1 MASGPP
7 TAVLKK
13 VTAEVWGRPVNSQL
27 LRQVSIGNTEK
38 HVKDMCKPF
47 NRIDDKGPEAD
58 LNVVFAW
65 QSGHRPLQRG
75 DQRYGLDGAFQPKC
89 SLRLL
94 RACAEWASTPVA
106 RVLAHSE
113 QGAQGSAER
122 CCAG

>member
-1 MASGPP
+1 M
-7 TAVLKK
+7 
-13 VTAEVWGRPVNSQL
+13 
-27 LRQVSIGNTEK
+27 
-38 HVKDMCKPF
+38 KDMCKPF

-75 DQRYGLDGAFQPKC
+75 TNYGLDGAFPTQMQPA
-89 SLRLL
+89 LL
-94 RACAEWASTPVA
+94 RAYEWALDPVA